1 MKTKIY
7 LFAAIV
13 SAIISMKAQIHPGNS
28 LVVPEFGTGLSKT
41 YVSNGAFQVIAKPYF
56 TINLKTV
63 PNSLATNAGPNTV
76 AMYNNDLFVSLS
88 QANQRIYKFPNYGPD
103 PVQSIANVSQ
113 VTNLSSDYVGIAFDS
128 MGNLYAS
135 EGPAYLNTNIYK
147 YTIADNYA
155 TRINLGNGGVT
166 SYFSNITFDA
176 AGNLWASDYLNNRIV
191 AIKTANL
198 NTVGAQMHSFY
209 TNSLSWAANGGVASN
224 DDVNLK
230 SKNFV
235 RLFNLPGRVAFDNQG
250 IYG

>member
-1 MKTKIY
+1 MASYGFLHFTYSTSQVNDLRFNRWGNGYNFVSKLTIKIIIMKTKIY

-103 PVQSIANVSQ
+103 PVQSIANVS
-113 VTNLSSDYVGIAFDS
+113 
-128 MGNLYAS
+128 
-135 EGPAYLNTNIYK
+135 
-147 YTIADNYA
+147 
-155 TRINLGNGGVT
+155 
-166 SYFSNITFDA
+166 
-176 AGNLWASDYLNNRIV
+176 
-191 AIKTANL
+191 
-198 NTVGAQMHSFY
+198 
-209 TNSLSWAANGGVASN
+209 
-224 DDVNLK
+224 
-230 SKNFV
+230 
-235 RLFNLPGRVAFDNQG
+235 PG
-250 IYG
+250 Y